1 MIALLFLMIFWN
13 TEVNAF
19 YIISILYSKSRFS
32 VAVRRFN
39 NKSQKTSKYCKN
51 IYRLEWQIFV
61 LTSFWHHLLIYYW
74 TDAQHHGIY
83 FEANGFIL
91 TLQMDS
97 GSSPVALTT
106 SWECWM
112 FIQGQKCILKT
123 SARKLGVL
131 NSFKIC
137 CCQWQIFRTST
148 VKIFNSY
155 CLWIKIVQQL
165 Y

>member
-1 MIALLFLMIFWN
+1 MIDLLFLMIFWN
-13 TEVNAF
+13 TEVNTF
-19 YIISILYSKSRFS
+19 YIIAILYNKSRFS

-39 NKSQKTSKYCKN
+39 NKSQKTLKYCKKS
-51 IYRLEWQIFV
+51 IA
-61 LTSFWHHLLIYYW
+61 SSGKLLIYYW

-83 FEANGFIL
+83 FETNGFIL

-131 NSFKIC
+131 SAFKIC

-148 VKIFNSY
+148 MKIFNSY
-155 CLWIKIVQQL
+155 KIH
-165 Y
+165 

>member
-1 MIALLFLMIFWN
+1 MTDLLFLMIFWN
-13 TEVNAF
+13 TEVSTF
-19 YIISILYSKSRFS
+19 YIIFYYIIKVDSLLPFVHSIINHRRLWNIVRNLSPR
-32 VAVRRFN
+32 VANFC
-39 NKSQKTSKYCKN
+39 SYLISTS
-51 IYRLEWQIFV
+51 
-61 LTSFWHHLLIYYW
+61 SLIYYW

-83 FEANGFIL
+83 FETNGFIL

-123 SARKLGVL
+123 SARKLGVF

-148 VKIFNSY
+148 MKIFNSY